1 MRARPDARMGRPD
14 EAHVAARC
22 SDVQSLQRLHPDFDS
37 FSASE
42 ALTMSDIAVLVEAGL

>member
-1 MRARPDARMGRPD
+1 LPM
-14 EAHVAARC
+14 
-22 SDVQSLQRLHPDFDS
+22 SKPDFDS